1 MGSPPRRE
9 WTLARLQGCRPG
21 GRSGLDGWG
30 ALPHGF
36 TAVVWTPPSV
46 LAGAV
51 SVAAPPVVVGCASSR
66 RGRLSNI
73 VSSRGSSVPS
83 HNHIHIEYGVIVGA

>member
-1 MGSPPRRE
+1 MDSVLPAG
-9 WTLARLQGCRPG
+9 GRPG
-21 GRSGLDGWG
+21 GRPGLDGRG
-30 ALPHGF
+30 ALHHGF
-36 TAVVWTPPSV
+36 TAVEWSPPSV

-51 SVAAPPVVVGCASSR
+51 PAAAPPVVVGCATSR

-73 VSSRGSSVPS
+73 VSSHGSSVPS